1 MKKQCR
7 KGLFDEFFM
16 YKVRLEQFE
25 GPLDL
30 LLELTSKEKL
40 DITRMSLAKITDQ
53 YLEYIERRENVNLQ
67 NLADFLDVASKLIL
81 IKSKALLPLLV
92 LTEEEEEEI
101 EDLEARLA
109 EYKRFKD
116 ASQKLR
122 NLFELNKE
130 CFSREGFLNFDSFF
144 CPPENINIDDLKG
157 AYLGLVKEAPE
168 EEVLEQESI
177 EEVVT
182 LEEKIS
188 HLHEFIEKRIE
199 SSFSQLVAGSKD
211 KVEVVVSFL
220 AMLEMVKQRIISV
233 EQNELFEDIK
243 LKKN

>member
-1 MKKQCR
+1 
-7 KGLFDEFFM
+7 M
-16 YKVRLEQFE
+16 YKVKLDQFE

-40 DITRMSLAKITDQ
+40 DISRVSLAKIADQ
-53 YLEYIERRENVNLQ
+53 YLEYIEDRGNVSLQ

-81 IKSKALLPLLV
+81 IKSKSLLPLLV

-109 EYKRFKD
+109 EYKKFKD
-116 ASQKLR
+116 ASAKIAKLLESKR
-122 NLFELNKE
+122 ES
-130 CFSREGFLNFDSFF
+130 FSREGFLQFHSFF
-144 CPPENINIDDLKG
+144 CPPESICVDDLKC
-157 AYLGLVKEAPE
+157 AYEGLIKETPVTE
-168 EEVLEQESI
+168 ELEKESM
-177 EEVVT
+177 EEIVT
-182 LEEKIS
+182 LEEKIN
-188 HLHEFIEKRIE
+188 HLHDFIEKRIE

-220 AMLEMVKQRIISV
+220 AMLEMVKQRIIQV

-243 LKKN
+243 LKKSDSHSDTKKK